1 MLHPV
6 TNVALLANLS
16 AGKGR
21 ALHVAREVS
30 GLLNRSGI
38 KFTVFFRD
46 WPETLGSYGFSDIF
60 LVGGD
65 GTLNYFINKYPTP
78 AIPLTLF
85 KGGSGNDFAW
95 KLYGDLPVSN
105 LYHKIL
111 KTDPYALDLGICNG
125 KRFLN
130 GAGIGFD
137 GAVVR
142 SMGSKRFVSAGYL
155 AYLWA
160 VIKNIA
166 VFREHECTIKTENK
180 SFSGKYFM
188 ISIANGERY
197 GGGFIVAPGAD
208 IRDGLLE
215 LVMIRKIAPV
225 KRLQHLPK
233 LSNGTHVDL
242 EFVQRCQAKEIWI
255 TSERILEGHRDGEL
269 VEAKEF
275 HLQVIPSG
283 IRMRF

>member
-21 ALHVAREVS
+21 ALRVAREVS
-30 GLLNRSGI
+30 GLLNQSGI

-46 WPETLGSYGFSDIF
+46 WPDALDGYGFSDVF

-65 GTLNYFINKYPTP
+65 GTLNYFLNKYPSLE
-78 AIPLTLF
+78 IPLTLF

-95 KLYGDLPVSN
+95 KLYGNMQVRG
-105 LYHKIL
+105 LYHRIL
-111 KTDPYALDLGICNG
+111 EKDPIDLDLGFCNG

-130 GAGIGFD
+130 GAGVGFD

-142 SMGSKRFVSAGYL
+142 SMGPKRFVSAGYL
-155 AYLWA
+155 SYLWT

-166 VFREHECTIKTENK
+166 LFREPECMIRTESQ
-180 SFSGKYFM
+180 SFTGKYFM

-208 IRDGLLE
+208 IRDGMLE
-215 LVMIRKIAPV
+215 LVMIRDIAPL
-225 KRLQHLPK
+225 KRLGHLPK
-233 LSNGTHVDL
+233 LSKGTHVNL
-242 EFVQRCQAKEIWI
+242 PFVQRCQAKELWI
-255 TSERILEGHRDGEL
+255 SSEQILVGHRDGEL

-275 HLQVIPSG
+275 HIWVIPSG